1 MQFTGISYLA
11 VLVAGIGG
19 FVTGAIWYTI
29 LGKSWLAALGK
40 SEGEVKPKPL
50 PFVIAIVSQL
60 IIAFMFA
67 GLIGHLGDITVKNSL
82 ISAFFVW
89 LGFILT
95 TMSVNHAFQ
104 GSSPKL
110 TLIDSGHWLAVLIV
124 MGVVIGL
131 FGT

>member
-19 FVTGAIWYTI
+19 FVTGALWYTI

-40 SEGEVKPKPL
+40 SESEVKPTPL
-50 PFVIAIVSQL
+50 PFVIAAVSQL
-60 IIAFMFA
+60 VIAFMLA
-67 GLIGHLGDITVKNSL
+67 GLIGHLGEVTVGNAV
-82 ISAFFVW
+82 ISAFFIW

-104 GSSPKL
+104 GASPKL
-110 TLIDSGHWLAVLIV
+110 TLIDAGHWLAVLIV